1 MVSRT
6 PTKAPAARPGTGT
19 GSPAKPSPS
28 PSPAARRRQALRGGR
43 RPSSTKRRASPL
55 KSLAAAP
62 AAVASSFGRSVRF
75 CRRRL
80 IKVFAR
86 LAVLGSPSKRR
97 AGAAGFQ
104 RLRSSSPRPRR
115 TSPPR
120 SAARQGPRRRAPAA
134 VGSGNEDPF
143 LDLDETLIHSQ
154 TRSGAGA
161 HDFTRPGRV
170 HAAALPP
177 PSDPEKKTL
186 FLDLDETLIH
196 SQTDPAPARYDFT
209 VRPVICGKAV
219 TFYVCKRPGVDDF
232 LRAAAEAF
240 EVVIFTAGL
249 EQYASL
255 VLDRLDPTG
264 ALIAHRLYRSA
275 CRDDGDGRLVKDLS
289 ATGRAPDC
297 AIIVDDNPNAY
308 SLQPE
313 NALPVAPFIDDAND
327 QELEKVMRFLDAAA
341 GFEDTREAIRYYK
354 DLATAK

>member
-6 PTKAPAARPGTGT
+6 PTKAPAPRH
-19 GSPAKPSPS
+19 SPAKPSPS
-28 PSPAARRRQALRGGR
+28 PAGRRRQAFRGGR
-43 RPSSTKRRASPL
+43 RLSATKRRTSPL

-62 AAVASSFGRSVRF
+62 AAVASSFDRSVRF

-80 IKVFAR
+80 IKLFSR
-86 LAVLGSPSKRR
+86 LAIISSPTKRR
-97 AGAAGFQ
+97 AAAAGFQ
-104 RLRSSSPRPRR
+104 RLRSSSPSTPSVLSSPHAQRP
-115 TSPPR
+115 S
-120 SAARQGPRRRAPAA
+120 
-134 VGSGNEDPF
+134 
-143 LDLDETLIHSQ
+143 
-154 TRSGAGA
+154 
-161 HDFTRPGRV
+161 RV

-177 PSDPEKKTL
+177 PSDPGKKTL

-196 SQTDPAPARYDFT
+196 SQTDPVPARYDFT
-209 VRPVICGKAV
+209 VRPVICGQAI

-255 VLDRLDPTG
+255 VLDRLDPAS

-289 ATGRAPDC
+289 ATGRALSC

-308 SLQPE
+308 ALQPE
-313 NALPVAPFIDDAND
+313 NALPVAPFIDDADD
-327 QELEKVMRFLDAAA
+327 QELQKVMGFLDAAA
-341 GFEDTREAIRYYK
+341 GFDDTRDAIRYYK
-354 DLATAK
+354 DLVTANRSEPLVRNKVLLERFRLKFYPSWVMWLGAGGERRSSGSS